1 MGTVVD
7 EDRRVPRLSR
17 PTGLMSTWANASMLD
32 GTPMPVETIFHET
45 GLFVSGGSETT
56 RTAIAHG
63 LRAFC
68 DHNDQWELL
77 FEHPEHLRDRRST
90 R

>member
-1 MGTVVD
+1 
-7 EDRRVPRLSR
+7 
-17 PTGLMSTWANASMLD
+17 
-32 GTPMPVETIFHET
+32 MPVETIFHET
-45 GLFVSGGSETT
+45 GLFVSGGAETT

-77 FEHPEHLRDRRST
+77 HDEPEHLRDRGRRGHPLGDAAQQHVPQGDAATSRSVA
-90 R
+90 